1 MTRPIVTRPLA
12 SPPAPQAHPADS
24 VVIELGAVIVAVAG
38 GQPRV
43 LVVRRPDADG
53 GAPEASLPAGRFDPS
68 AHRTLEEGLRASVA
82 EATAQRVGYVEQLYT
97 FGDRGRYPAGRGGG
111 RRVVSVGYLALT
123 GPPKASPDAD
133 SAWDDWY
140 RYFPWED
147 WRLGRP
153 AVLDEAILPAMED
166 WAAAAPD
173 PRDRDM
179 RRERVVLC
187 FGAEGAAPDEEKV
200 LERYELLYEAG
211 LVAEAARDGRGEDG
225 GEMEIAATDVPTA
238 AFGEAM
244 RFDHRRILA
253 TAMGRLRGKLKYRP
267 VVFELMP
274 PAFTLLNLQRT
285 VEAVAGLHLHK
296 QNFRRLVEQGGLV
309 ERTGKQVAQG
319 AGRPAEQFR
328 FRSEVFRERPAPG
341 VRLPSRRARS

>member
-1 MTRPIVTRPLA
+1 MTR
-12 SPPAPQAHPADS
+12 APQQTTLADS
-24 VVIELGAVIVAVAG
+24 VVIEFGAVIVSVSG
-38 GQPRV
+38 DQPRV
-43 LVVRRPDADG
+43 LVVRRPGADG
-53 GAPEASLPAGRFDPS
+53 TVPEASLPAGRFDPS

-82 EATAQRVGYVEQLYT
+82 EATAQTVGYVEQLYT
-97 FGDRGRYPAGRGGG
+97 FGDRGRYPADTGSG

-123 GPPKASPDAD
+123 APPKASPDANSTWD
-133 SAWDDWY
+133 SWY

-153 AVLDEAILPAMED
+153 EILDAALLPAMEA
-166 WAAAAPD
+166 WAAAASTAPD
-173 PRDRDM
+173 RAL
-179 RRERVVLC
+179 RRERIALC
-187 FGAEGAAPDEEKV
+187 FGADGAAPDEEKV

-211 LVAEAARDGRGEDG
+211 LAAEAARDQARENSEGNCPASASPAKPLASLGE
-225 GEMEIAATDVPTA
+225 P
-238 AFGEAM
+238 M
-244 RFDHRRILA
+244 RSDHRRIVA

-274 PAFTLLNLQRT
+274 ASFTLLNLQRT

-309 ERTGKQVAQG
+309 ERTGKLVAQG

-328 FRSEVFRERPAPG
+328 FRAEVFRERPAPG
-341 VRLPSRRARS
+341 VRLPSRRGRS